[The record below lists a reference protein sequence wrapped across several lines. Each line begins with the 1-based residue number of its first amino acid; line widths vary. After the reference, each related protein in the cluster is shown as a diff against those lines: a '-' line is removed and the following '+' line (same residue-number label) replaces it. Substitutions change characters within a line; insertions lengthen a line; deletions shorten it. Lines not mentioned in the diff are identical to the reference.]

1 MRNSLAFFLL
11 CLFLPCCAIGQSF
24 KAYQKATAK
33 AMKAK
38 DYYSAMEY
46 ARLALEKVPA
56 NIEARFAYAQAAQAF
71 KAYEV
76 AEKAYRKVVKA
87 KGGNDFPQAG
97 FYLGQVQ
104 QAQGLYTKAQ
114 TTFETFLQENAQHPL
129 ATQAQLEL
137 EQCRW
142 AENQRLAEETDPSG
156 ILVQPLKKSVNTAN
170 SEFAPLMRGDTLY
183 YTSFRYP
190 NKADTQN
197 PARKISK
204 VLYSI
209 RAARGRTLPRRFNE
223 KEKHTAHITFSPQG
237 ERMYYTICE
246 YLPEQLNIRCQLY
259 ERKKDRR
266 GRWAKPKKLP
276 EPINLKEHTSTQP
289 HYTYD
294 EQFQSEVLYFV
305 SDRPAGAGGLDLWY
319 SLRDSL
325 GKWSEVQNLSD
336 LNGTGDE
343 LSPYFNTL
351 TGQLSFSSNS
361 YGGFGGTDLFQSQWS
376 VADSSWVKPQNMGLP
391 FNSSYD
397 DLYLSYTSDTTVA
410 YLVSNREGTQYLDR
424 SNKSCCYDIFRVKM
438 PVPVEE
444 TPEYTE
450 VDLPPVTDSLW
461 IDPVVSIP
469 DPVVKEEKLEPTTLE
484 DFLPLALYFDND
496 EPDRRTRR
504 TTTRKSYGE
513 TFDRYYGQKP
523 IYVEE
528 YSSDLEEEER
538 WTAQEEM
545 EAFFDAEVYQNR
557 EWLDRFSEILL
568 LRLEAGEQVEIF
580 IKGFTSPRANSDYNL
595 RLGQRRISSVRNHFF
610 QYRDGIFLPYLNRT
624 QLILSERSFGETSAD
639 QSVSADLNDRRNSI
653 YSIGAA
659 RERRVEILEVV
670 RNKFE

>member
-1 MRNSLAFFLL
+1 MNRRHFHRYLLAGLPFCLATPQRFLTSFTPAPMKAL
-11 CLFLPCCAIGQSF
+11 KKPPALRPGDTIGLIAPASAVSEA
-24 KAYQKATAK
+24 KAQKA
-33 AMKAK
+33 
-38 DYYSAMEY
+38 
-46 ARLALEKVPA
+46 
-56 NIEARFAYAQAAQAF
+56 
-71 KAYEV
+71 
-76 AEKAYRKVVKA
+76 
-87 KGGNDFPQAG
+87 
-97 FYLGQVQ
+97 
-104 QAQGLYTKAQ
+104 
-114 TTFETFLQENAQHPL
+114 
-129 ATQAQLEL
+129 
-137 EQCRW
+137 
-142 AENQRLAEETDPSG
+142 
-156 ILVQPLKKSVNTAN
+156 
-170 SEFAPLMRGDTLY
+170 
-183 YTSFRYP
+183 
-190 NKADTQN
+190 
-197 PARKISK
+197 
-204 VLYSI
+204 
-209 RAARGRTLPRRFNE
+209 
-223 KEKHTAHITFSPQG
+223 
-237 ERMYYTICE
+237 
-246 YLPEQLNIRCQLY
+246 
-259 ERKKDRR
+259 
-266 GRWAKPKKLP
+266 
-276 EPINLKEHTSTQP
+276 
-289 HYTYD
+289 
-294 EQFQSEVLYFV
+294 
-305 SDRPAGAGGLDLWY
+305 
-319 SLRDSL
+319 
-325 GKWSEVQNLSD
+325 VQNLEKLGFKTVFAPHALGQDGFLAASD
-336 LNGTGDE
+336 QDRLADIHQFFADPQIHGIWCLRGGYGTMRLLPQIDYRLIRKNPKVLIGYSDITA
-343 LSPYFNTL
+343 LLLAVHQHSGLVCFHGPVA
-351 TGQLSFSSNS
+351 SSD
-361 YGGFGGTDLFQSQWS
+361 FT
-376 VADSSWVKPQNMGLP
+376 
-391 FNSSYD
+391 
-397 DLYLSYTSDTTVA
+397 DTTVA

-450 VDLPPVTDSLW
+450 VDLPPITDSLW

-469 DPVVKEEKLEPTTLE
+469 DPVVKEEKFEPTTLE

-538 WTAQEEM
+538 WRAQEEM

-670 RNKFE
+670 RNKFK